1 MINTSKQ
8 TLFLVDNEGNVEKA
22 AQFLV
27 GGGLVAFP
35 TETVYGL
42 GAHALDANAV
52 TQVFKLKGRPTT
64 DPLIVHVLNS
74 EAAKNLSLLDT
85 AQVILF
91 DALAQAF
98 WPGPLTMVVPAA
110 SCVPAIVR
118 AGGEFVGL
126 RAPAHGTARKLL
138 AKAGVPIAAPSA
150 NLFGH
155 VSPTTA
161 AHVYDD
167 FPNASLIII
176 DGGECS
182 RGIESTV
189 LRLEHGGNTVTVL
202 RPGGVTPLDIKN
214 LFKSKNIDC
223 EISVLKRYE
232 TSVEVTQTAPGQLL
246 THYAPQQP
254 CYLSTS
260 ATLLKG
266 LLNWNL
272 CDLENVFVVDFQ
284 KKALSWKPHV
294 GYYFDLSEDGNGEVA
309 QNKLF
314 AILRDCE
321 KNPNCKIILLPDLSE
336 NRDEV
341 IAALFDRIYRAASG
355 KFI

>member
-8 TLFLVDNEGNVEKA
+8 TQFLVDDEGNVEKA

-52 TQVFKLKGRPTT
+52 TEIFKLKGRPST

-74 EAAKNLSLLDT
+74 EAAKNLSLLDSV
-85 AQVILF
+85 QSVLF
-91 DALAQAF
+91 EALAHAF
-98 WPGPLTMVVPAA
+98 WPGPLTLVVPAA
-110 SCVPAIVR
+110 SCVPSVVR

-126 RAPAHGTARKLL
+126 RAPAHSTARKLL

-155 VSPTTA
+155 VSPTLA

-189 LRLEHGGNTVTVL
+189 LRLEHGGNIVTVL
-202 RPGGVTPLDIKN
+202 RPGSVTPLDIKN
-214 LFKSKNIDC
+214 LFKSKNINS
-223 EISVLKRYE
+223 EIAILKRYE
-232 TSVEVTQTAPGQLL
+232 KSTEAIQAAPGQLL

-260 ATLLKG
+260 TTLLTG
-266 LLNWNL
+266 HLNWNL
-272 CDLENVFVVDFQ
+272 CDLKNVFIVDFQ

-294 GYYFDLSEDGNGEVA
+294 GYYCDLSEDGNGEVA

-321 KNPNCKIILLPDLSE
+321 KNRDCEIILLPDLSE